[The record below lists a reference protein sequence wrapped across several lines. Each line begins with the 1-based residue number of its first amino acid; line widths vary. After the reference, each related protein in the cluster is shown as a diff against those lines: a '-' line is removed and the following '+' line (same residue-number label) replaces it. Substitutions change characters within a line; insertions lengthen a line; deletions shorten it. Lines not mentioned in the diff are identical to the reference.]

1 MPKISMSI
9 WMHSLWM
16 TRTVS
21 KRYTH
26 TLTLTQHCDCDV
38 SQRIFPTVM
47 SSIVNN
53 NIRWCLRV
61 YRVNPPCNASR
72 NRYSSAIAVRTNRQR
87 QNVWFVLVFF
97 WKILRNSWLNRL
109 LQIYCVTDVTEHLSV
124 NLSPFLKI
132 AHHISSTCAR
142 APNDRSTPELL
153 PRTSAK
159 HQLLV
164 LLLHVLIWCI
174 RNSVLVFVAVRLHSH
189 RLLVNVLS

>member
-1 MPKISMSI
+1 
-9 WMHSLWM
+9 M

-61 YRVNPPCNASR
+61 YRVNPPCNASKKQVLIS
-72 NRYSSAIAVRTNRQR
+72 YCR
-87 QNVWFVLVFF
+87 QNNKPTTSKCVICACFF
-97 WKILRNSWLNRL
+97 FRKILRNSWLKQIVTNILRHGCNRTPVSQL
-109 LQIYCVTDVTEHLSV
+109 VTVAKNSQQ
-124 NLSPFLKI
+124 
-132 AHHISSTCAR
+132 ISSTCAR

-153 PRTSAK
+153 PRTDKRKTPAA
-159 HQLLV
+159 
-164 LLLHVLIWCI
+164 
-174 RNSVLVFVAVRLHSH
+174 VAAATCL
-189 RLLVNVLS
+189 

>member
-1 MPKISMSI
+1 
-9 WMHSLWM
+9 M

-61 YRVNPPCNASR
+61 YRVNPPCNASKKQVLIS
-72 NRYSSAIAVRTNRQR
+72 YCR
-87 QNVWFVLVFF
+87 QNNKPTTSKCVICACFF
-97 WKILRNSWLNRL
+97 FRKILRNSWLNRL

-132 AHHISSTCAR
+132 ASTYR
-142 APNDRSTPELL
+142 
-153 PRTSAK
+153 
-159 HQLLV
+159 HQLAHRTKRPQHTRAAAMDKRKTPAVAAATCLR
-164 LLLHVLIWCI
+164 CI
-174 RNSVLVFVAVRLHSH
+174 RSSVVLVTSTQSLATC
-189 RLLVNVLS
+189 